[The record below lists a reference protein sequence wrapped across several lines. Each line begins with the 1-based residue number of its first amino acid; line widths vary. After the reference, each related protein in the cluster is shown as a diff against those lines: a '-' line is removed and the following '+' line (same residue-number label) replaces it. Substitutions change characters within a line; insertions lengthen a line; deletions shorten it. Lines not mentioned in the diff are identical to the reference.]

1 MARAWQLSDR
11 WKRGAAALL
20 LVLAGGVLSRA
31 SPEPQ
36 GTPSLE
42 ALLGHFAASPGLR
55 AAVEEEKHISL
66 LREPLVS
73 HGTIAFVPPGLL
85 VRVIDEP
92 VSSLLVIDADGL
104 RYEADGQQ
112 GALEIRAHPMLRA
125 LVDGMRHLFAG
136 DADALRSAFEITWAV
151 DAEDPMAW
159 RLDLR
164 PRDEA
169 TRDRVSRLE
178 IRGRGWSLGT
188 LRVVEAAGDETLMR
202 FSDVEMHHVFDE
214 AEIAELL
221 ASVTGTGNADR

>member
-104 RYEADGQQ
+104 PTSCEPVA
-112 GALEIRAHPMLRA
+112 
-125 LVDGMRHLFAG
+125 GMRRCACRTWTSTASG
-136 DADALRSAFEITWAV
+136 PRSST
-151 DAEDPMAW
+151 P
-159 RLDLR
+159 
-164 PRDEA
+164 
-169 TRDRVSRLE
+169 T
-178 IRGRGWSLGT
+178 
-188 LRVVEAAGDETLMR
+188 
-202 FSDVEMHHVFDE
+202 
-214 AEIAELL
+214 
-221 ASVTGTGNADR
+221 